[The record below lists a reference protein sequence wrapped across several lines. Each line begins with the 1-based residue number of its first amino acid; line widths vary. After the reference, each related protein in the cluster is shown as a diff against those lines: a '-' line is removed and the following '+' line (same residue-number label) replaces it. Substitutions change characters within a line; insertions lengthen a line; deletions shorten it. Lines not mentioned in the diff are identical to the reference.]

1 METSG
6 SSLPKIVGVGFHK
19 TGTKTLA
26 QCLRILGYRHQ
37 SLSRHDF
44 DLWLQGKSEQIL
56 ANMENA
62 DSFDDWPWPLL
73 FRQASIR
80 FHNSRF
86 ILTTRGT
93 EQKWIESLCNHVQ
106 RANGKGFPY
115 RKYIYGYTDPSL
127 NPAHHL
133 DVYRSHNNTVR
144 EFFASEP
151 NRLLEICWE
160 NGDGWQQL
168 CAFLGCSVPAMP
180 LPHCNAAP
188 AQL

>member
-1 METSG
+1 METCG

-26 QCLRILGYRHQ
+26 ECLRILGYRHQ

-44 DLWLQGKSEQIL
+44 DLWLQGKREEIL
-56 ANMENA
+56 ATMEKA

-73 FRQASIR
+73 SLQASIR
-80 FHNSRF
+80 FHKSRF
-86 ILTTRGT
+86 VLTTRST
-93 EQKWIESLCNHVQ
+93 EQ
-106 RANGKGFPY
+106 R
-115 RKYIYGYTDPSL
+115 
-127 NPAHHL
+127 
-133 DVYRSHNNTVR
+133 
-144 EFFASEP
+144 FFACEP

-168 CAFLGCSVPAMP
+168 CAFLGCPVPTMP